1 MPTPNPREPRR
12 PRTDTEDKYTMQGDW
27 AVPNAPQTPP
37 PQRRTPTQE
46 QRRAAARRRRE
57 IRRRRRQLALAGTVG
72 GILVLS
78 GIITVLLPKSVKG
91 EAETPAA
98 TADPSGTRLVAPVP
112 YAGSD
117 GGTTTAQ
124 ALNWGTVGPQR
135 QNADTGYTY
144 TALPA
149 APAALPEFGR
159 VDTSWFADAAF
170 LGDSLTAGFCVNE
183 YNIDVGGALVCGYEG
198 ISPNTVVNR
207 TTVTNPDRGEEV
219 PLDVLAAAQ
228 PAKLYILIGTNA
240 LVQPGNDDSFLAYYG
255 KMLDDLRTALPNTT
269 FYVQSV
275 LTATQEKVSDT
286 LPGLAPDRIAVIN
299 AAIQQLCAERGC
311 YYLDL
316 SAEFA
321 DDAGYLAADFA
332 QPDGVHLTVSG
343 YSKWVS
349 YLCTHVPYNKNNP
362 YQAGSTYYLS
372 DDMKNLIS
380 DLP

>member
-1 MPTPNPREPRR
+1 MPTPNDRGPHR
-12 PRTDTEDKYTMQGDW
+12 PRTNIQYHVENGW
-27 AVPNAPQTPP
+27 AVPDQPQTPP
-37 PQRRTPTQE
+37 RRTSTQE
-46 QRRAAARRRRE
+46 QRRAAARRARAK
-57 IRRRRRQLALAGTVG
+57 RRRLRQLALIGTAC
-72 GILVLS
+72 GILVVS
-78 GIITVLLPKSVKG
+78 GVITALLPAKG
-91 EAETPAA
+91 ADAPLTSDVPA
-98 TADPSGTRLVAPVP
+98 DTRLVAPVP
-112 YAGSD
+112 YAGSN
-117 GGTTTAQ
+117 GSTGTAQ

-135 QNADTGYTY
+135 QSADTGYTY

-149 APAALPEFGR
+149 APAALPAFGR

-207 TTVTNPDRGEEV
+207 ATVSSPDRGEEV

-255 KMLDDLRTALPNTT
+255 KMLDDLRTALPNTV

-275 LTATQEKVSDT
+275 LPATQEKVADS
-286 LPGLAPDRIAVIN
+286 LPGLAPDRLAVIN
-299 AAIQQLCAERGC
+299 AAIQQLCTERGC

-321 DDAGYLAADFA
+321 DDAGYLSTEFA

-343 YSKWVS
+343 YSRWVS
-349 YLCTHVPYNKNNP
+349 YLCTHVPYSKDNP

-372 DDMKNLIS
+372 EDMKGLLS